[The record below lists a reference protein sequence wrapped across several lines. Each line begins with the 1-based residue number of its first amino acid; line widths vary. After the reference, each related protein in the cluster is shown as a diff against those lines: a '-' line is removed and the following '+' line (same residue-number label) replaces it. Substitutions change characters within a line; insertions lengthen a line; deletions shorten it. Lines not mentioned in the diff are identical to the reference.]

1 MSAAELRGT
10 LTQVLYS
17 VADNFVGGVVPAI
30 KRVKRE
36 AKTRNERDF
45 LDFIVTCVGA
55 AHKRQEVR
63 LIIERLIIYAY

>member
-17 VADNFVGGVVPAI
+17 VADNFIGNVVPAI
-30 KRVKRE
+30 RRVKRD
-36 AKTRNERDF
+36 AKTRSERDF

-55 AHKRQEVR
+55 AHDRQDVIK
-63 LIIERLIIYAY
+63 IIMQLHK